1 MDYKI
6 HLNVF
11 EGPLDLLLYFIRR
24 DEINIYDIPIAKITQ
39 EYLEYLSLME
49 TLNLRIAGE
58 FVEMA
63 ATLMRIKAQM
73 LIPRIAEGIENETIE
88 DPRTELI
95 ERLIEYQ
102 RYKELSRDLAE
113 LEEKQLP
120 YFPRKVDLSYID
132 KNISAEEVLQK
143 VSLFDI
149 LAAFKKVLDR
159 LPDASKPHQV
169 ENEGVTIGDQV
180 KYIYRF
186 FIKSNRV
193 SFSELAQLI
202 THRVTLIT
210 TFLAILEMAKTQQL
224 RILQAA
230 VFDDFILEKVE

>member
-39 EYLEYLSLME
+39 EYLEYLSLMD
-49 TLNLRIAGE
+49 TLNLRVAGE

-73 LIPRIAEGIENETIE
+73 LIPRIADGVENDTIE
-88 DPRTELI
+88 DPRTELV

-102 RYKELSRDLAE
+102 RYKELSRDLAD
-113 LEEKQLP
+113 LEERQLP

-132 KNISAEEVLQK
+132 KTVSAEEVLQK

-159 LPDASKPHQV
+159 LPETKPHQV
-169 ENEGVTIGDQV
+169 EGEGATIGDQV

-193 SFSELAQLI
+193 TFSELAKNI
-202 THRVTLIT
+202 PERVTLIT
-210 TFLAILEMAKTQQL
+210 TFLAILEMAKTQQI
-224 RILQAA
+224 RILQAT